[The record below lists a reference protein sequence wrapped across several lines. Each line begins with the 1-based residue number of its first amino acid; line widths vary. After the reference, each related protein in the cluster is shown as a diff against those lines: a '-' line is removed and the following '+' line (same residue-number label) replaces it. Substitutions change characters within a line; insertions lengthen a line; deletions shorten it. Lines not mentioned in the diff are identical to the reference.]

1 MAGGNIMAKK
11 RSATQTKRTIQAKT
25 VVKIADEP
33 KEKTWFGMQ
42 RWVVAV
48 LGIGI
53 LILLF
58 APLFSVTKIISKTE
72 TVMTTVTTQEP
83 VTVIS
88 QNKIKVYVGWLKTT
102 EQSGAGTTYGYY
114 YPVPI
119 VINSGGSLPGTSGG
133 YTMAQQQQ
141 QQTYTGYSSG
151 IYNYGG
157 TQTTSTTKVDPSDQI
172 VDVKYASAPNNCWD
186 VTLISHDG
194 AEKIIRDVNEYD
206 LTKTGDTT
214 VDVTET
220 KMNTVI
226 NEVPQQV
233 TKEVPVQVRVSLFQ
247 LIFGNY

>member
-1 MAGGNIMAKK
+1 MAKK
-11 RSATQTKRTIQAKT
+11 RGAKQTKRTIQAKT

-33 KEKTWFGMQ
+33 EEKMWFGMQ
-42 RWVVAV
+42 RWVVVV

-83 VTVIS
+83 VTVVS

-102 EQSGAGTTYGYY
+102 DQSGGSVGYVY
-114 YPVPI
+114 TYPVPI
-119 VINSGGSLPGTSGG
+119 IINDGGYFPNSSGG

-141 QQTYTGYSSG
+141 QQTYTGYSPG

-186 VTLISHDG
+186 VTLVSQDG

-220 KMNTVI
+220 KMNTI
-226 NEVPQQV
+226 TNQVPQQV
-233 TKEVPVQVRVSLFQ
+233 TKEVPVQMRVSLFQ